1 MMETIDAFESW
12 FDEAMTDCGEIE
24 APPGFEAR
32 TIATL
37 HQQRSRR
44 HWLGALSL
52 TAALTAAVFLF
63 VFYRLLPVQPDVQ
76 EPPLVQA
83 SIQVPSFQR
92 MQKRSPVR
100 ASHLGAED
108 NSRRGVPIV
117 VPPLTAQEEAILR
130 LARNSAAK
138 QLASIG
144 TNRDDLTAGSQP
156 LEIQA
161 LQIPPV
167 GREEEK

>member
-1 MMETIDAFESW
+1 METKDAFESW
-12 FDEAMTDCGEIE
+12 LDDAMTDCREIE

-32 TIATL
+32 TVATL
-37 HQQRSRR
+37 RQQRSRR
-44 HWLGALSL
+44 HWLGELSL
-52 TAALTAAVFLF
+52 TAGLITAVFLF
-63 VFYRLLPVQPDVQ
+63 VFHQVLFVQPEVQ
-76 EPPLVQA
+76 QPPLVQTRIHVPSA
-83 SIQVPSFQR
+83 PQVPL
-92 MQKRSPVR
+92 RSTVR
-100 ASHLGAED
+100 HPHLRAADDSH
-108 NSRRGVPIV
+108 RGVPII

-156 LEIQA
+156 VEIQA

>member
-12 FDEAMTDCGEIE
+12 FDEAMTDCGQIE

-52 TAALTAAVFLF
+52 TAALTAAVFPFVVYGLF
-63 VFYRLLPVQPDVQ
+63 SIHPDVQ
-76 EPPLVQA
+76 EPPLVQTRIHA
-83 SIQVPSFQR
+83 PSAQRVPL
-92 MQKRSPVR
+92 RSPVR
-100 ASHLGAED
+100 HPHLRAAE
-108 NSRRGVPIV
+108 NSRRGVPII